1 MAARIYK
8 PAKTA
13 MQQGRA
19 LTREWVLEFVPDE
32 PRTIE
37 PLMGWT
43 SSADTRPQVRMYFA
57 SKDEAIAYA
66 TRAGHRLSPRGAAG
80 ERGETEVLCREFQV
94 RPPRPLDALTRVS
107 AIVARANRSRSSRD
121 RASAF

>member
-13 MQQGRA
+13 MQQGTA

-43 SSADTRPQVRMYFA
+43 SSADTRPQVRMSFA
-57 SKDEAIAYA
+57 SKDEAVRTLSSS
-66 TRAGHRLSPRGAAG
+66 TRATCL
-80 ERGETEVLCREFQV
+80 VLL
-94 RPPRPLDALTRVS
+94 PS
-107 AIVARANRSRSSRD
+107 AMSC
-121 RASAF
+121 

>member
-13 MQQGRA
+13 MQQGLA
-19 LTREWVLEFVPDE
+19 ATRDWILEYE
-32 PRTIE
+32 PEQPLLIE

-43 SSADTRPQVRMYFA
+43 SSADTKPQVRMYFA

-66 TRAGHRLSPRGAAG
+66 TREGIAFRLEEPR
-80 ERGETEVLCREFQV
+80 ETEV
-94 RPPRPLDALTRVS
+94 RPKSYAENFKFGRLDRWTH
-107 AIVARANRSRSSRD
+107 
-121 RASAF
+121 